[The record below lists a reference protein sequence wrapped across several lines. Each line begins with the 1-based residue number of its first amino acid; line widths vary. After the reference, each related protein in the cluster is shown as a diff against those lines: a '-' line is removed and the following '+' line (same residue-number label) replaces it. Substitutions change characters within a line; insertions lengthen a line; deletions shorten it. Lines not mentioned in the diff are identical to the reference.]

1 MDYSIRS
8 LRKAKTS
15 KNARERQAYAESD
28 KRDRLTNVMAQVRS
42 VMTNK
47 QEITISQLQGKINK
61 KGVYNLSKDDL
72 MDVLRYYA
80 KLSVLYIDNDEKVMF
95 L

>member
-1 MDYSIRS
+1 
-8 LRKAKTS
+8 
-15 KNARERQAYAESD
+15 
-28 KRDRLTNVMAQVRS
+28 
-42 VMTNK
+42 MTNK

-95 L
+95 LWTMKKS